1 MKKMIF
7 FSYFLS
13 LISLLVL
20 PKEIFSQNVG
30 IGNPSPAE
38 KLDVNGNINLTG
50 TIKANG
56 TPGQANQVLM
66 TNGSGNLAW
75 GDMCEFKNMITFT
88 NVGASSWTV
97 PAGVTSIWVEAWG
110 GGGGASGNGSG
121 GGGGYS
127 TAIFTV
133 IPAGSVSYTVGGGG
147 NGGVPGTAGGNSSVS
162 FGSFFINAFGGS
174 GDNSAATFFVA
185 NGGTFNGTGYYG
197 CVGEAGSQNR
207 FEGYL
212 LNSTT
217 YRENQTGGKGGDGGN
232 SKNTGGKGT
241 YKLRDGVS
249 SAIIYAVEGTP
260 GQMPG
265 GGGGSAGIWGG
276 TLRAGGQGMVI
287 IHY

>member
-1 MKKMIF
+1 MKKLTAL
-7 FSYFLS
+7 FL
-13 LISLLVL
+13 LNISFLCFT
-20 PKEIFSQNVG
+20 KNSFAQNVG
-30 IGNPSPAE
+30 IGNLIPAE

-56 TPGQANQVLM
+56 TAGLPNQVLT
-66 TNGSGNLAW
+66 TNSLGNLAW
-75 GDMCEFKNMITFT
+75 GDMCEFKNMITFIA
-88 NVGASSWTV
+88 VGTSSWTV
-97 PAGVTSIWVEAWG
+97 PPGVTRIWVEAWG

-133 IPAGSVSYTVGGGG
+133 TPGGSVSYTVGGGG
-147 NGGVPGTAGGNSSVS
+147 NGGAPGTAGGTSSVS
-162 FGSFFINAFGGS
+162 FGSFYVNAFGGNP
-174 GDNSAATFFVA
+174 DNSAVTFFVA
-185 NGGTFNGTGYYG
+185 TGGTFNGTGNYG

-241 YKLRDGVS
+241 YKLRDGVT
-249 SAIIYAVEGTP
+249 SAVIYGVEGTG

-265 GGGGSAGIWGG
+265 GGGGSCGIWGG
-276 TLRAGGQGMVI
+276 SLRNGGQGMVI